1 MFCGPVSLHST
12 LSIVHS
18 LSTYGWLKEGL
29 HLAFCWSR
37 KMHGGIFSLFGTAN
51 RKHQVHPSIQPSEDL
66 DIGMLVSAGVF
77 PDSFPVDNT
86 KFKSERVARCALR
99 ATKESKGL
107 LV

>member
-1 MFCGPVSLHST
+1 MAFILPFVGPEKCMAGYFLYLVPQIGNT
-12 LSIVHS
+12 KSI
-18 LSTYGWLKEGL
+18 
-29 HLAFCWSR
+29 
-37 KMHGGIFSLFGTAN
+37 
-51 RKHQVHPSIQPSEDL
+51 HPSSQPSEDF

-99 ATKESKGL
+99 ATKEPKGL